1 MAASGLLCIPTIEL
15 YLPLALIIVPIPTRD
30 VQDFVSTFGR
40 EELRGAVERVDYNER
55 FASLVTE
62 VETRDRHRRAKAA
75 AQRQHKQ
82 RASNAS
88 SVGSASF
95 SSALREEEEDDEDG
109 DGQSRYIHPQLHNH
123 ASTFG
128 VQVIVWLYF

>member
-1 MAASGLLCIPTIEL
+1 M
-15 YLPLALIIVPIPTRD
+15 
-30 VQDFVSTFGR
+30 STFGR

-55 FASLVTE
+55 FAALVSE

-95 SSALREEEEDDEDG
+95 SSAVREEEGDDDEDG
-109 DGQSRYIHPQLHNH
+109 DGQSRYSHPQLHTYSN
-123 ASTFG
+123 TLE
-128 VQVIVWLYF
+128 VWLYFGVQMPETSVHES